1 MDKIIKL
8 EIKMSVP
15 QGQMS
20 GFPKKFENLI
30 YTTINKSMRN
40 HDVVSVKVIKW
51 DQWCWRERSRNE

>member
-20 GFPKKFENLI
+20 GFPKKFETLI

-40 HDVVSVKVIKW
+40 HDVVSVKVIK
-51 DQWCWRERSRNE
+51 

>member
-1 MDKIIKL
+1 MDKIIKM

-20 GFPKKFENLI
+20 LLTKKFENLI

-40 HDVVSVKVIKW
+40 HDVVSVKVIK
-51 DQWCWRERSRNE
+51 

>member
-1 MDKIIKL
+1 MDYKSGKGLMDKIIKM

-15 QGQMS
+15 QGQVS

-40 HDVVSVKVIKW
+40 HDVVSVKVIK
-51 DQWCWRERSRNE
+51 